1 MSNDI
6 KYFERCVY
14 SALIDLEK
22 AHKEGRIPQDDAYVL
37 TLVSVIDSM
46 NPQNGAST
54 EGVNVLVVGLP
65 EGREGEEP
73 RLSLQERI
81 TYVAGVM
88 QTLINF
94 IQTGFEEAKQDPAA
108 SGFLLTDEDFD
119 GDLKEKAME
128 ACSII
133 ISGIAEQ
140 YEEDKNRTWN

>member
-1 MSNDI
+1 MSDDI
-6 KYFERCVY
+6 TYFERCVF
-14 SALIDLEK
+14 SALIDLKK
-22 AHKEGRIPQDDAYVL
+22 AHKEGRIPQDDACVL

-65 EGREGEEP
+65 EDREGEEP

-88 QTLINF
+88 QTLVNF

-108 SGFLLTDEDFD
+108 SGFLLTDEDLD
-119 GDLKEKAME
+119 GDLKEKSME

-133 ISGIAEQ
+133 ISSIAEQ